1 MDSAAPISHILQELA
16 TPDLMSFSHV
26 TIIKEFNF
34 AVRKYNNKKLYKSL
48 YLHRP
53 KIYLYHLDGIS
64 SDVLSS
70 N

>member
-16 TPDLMSFSHV
+16 APDLTSFSHV
-26 TIIKEFNF
+26 AVIKEFNF
-34 AVRKYNNKKLYKSL
+34 AVRKYNKKLYKSL

-64 SDVLSS
+64 SDVLSR